1 MYHHYFG
8 LAENPFSIAPNPQFL
23 YMSDRHREALAHL
36 TFGLRESGG
45 FVLLT
50 GEVGTGKTT
59 VCRCLLEQLPE
70 NTDVAFIFNPTLTE
84 QELLATLCD
93 DLGIAYPPEPSLKQ
107 LTDLLHQHLL
117 ANMAN
122 GRETVL
128 IIDEAQHLLPQVLE
142 QLRLLTNLETNTR
155 KLLQVILIGQPELQQ
170 LLARRELRQLA
181 QRITARYHLLP
192 LNVDEVGRYLNH
204 RLQVA
209 GCNRPLFTRS
219 AVKRLHRLSG
229 GVPRLINLLADRALL
244 GAYARSAN
252 QVEARHVAAAADEIL
267 LPAAAAGSRLQPAP
281 LLAVAASVL
290 LLLLALAQAWWL
302 LRPQPAPAAVTA
314 GPAANAAIAPAEPQ
328 PAAPGE
334 PLLATAADG
343 QQLQQMMANSRDL
356 DVALALLFER
366 WGLDYA
372 NVGGCDRVGAAAR
385 QCFWRE
391 EGVDGLLSYNLP
403 AALRL
408 LDEQG
413 RLFYATLVGREG
425 ERLRLILGGH
435 ELDVT
440 RDWLAEHW
448 QGAFVLLWAPPPGY
462 RIPLTWNASGEA
474 VQWLENSLSLYL
486 GQQPRRIRQFDRA
499 LDTKVRQFQ
508 QQQGLTVDGAA
519 GVQTLIQLSNALAL
533 DAPWLVARA
542 G

>member
-117 ANMAN
+117 ANMAC

-252 QVEARHVAAAADEIL
+252 QVEARHVAAAGVEIL
-267 LPAAAAGSRLQPAP
+267 LPAAAPSAHAQPSA

-302 LRPQPAPAAVTA
+302 LRPQPAPAAVAAAEATA
-314 GPAANAAIAPAEPQ
+314 TAPAAASPPPAS
-328 PAAPGE
+328 
-334 PLLATAADG
+334 AADG
-343 QQLQQMMANSRDL
+343 PQLQQMMANSRDL

-372 NVGGCDRVGAAAR
+372 SVGGCEGVGSAAR

-408 LDEQG
+408 LDGQG
-413 RLFYATLVGREG
+413 KLFFATLIGRDG
-425 ERLRLILGGH
+425 DRLRLILGGH

-448 QGAFVLLWAPPPGY
+448 QGAFVLLWSPPPGY

-486 GQQPRRIRQFDRA
+486 GQQPRRIRQFDHA

-508 QQQGLTVDGAA
+508 QQLGLTVDGAA
-519 GVQTLIQLSNALAL
+519 GVQTLIQLSNALGL